1 MIGKQAIVLAQID
14 NLRAEGQVILNGM
27 EWSARAY
34 ENGNTIP
41 AGAVVEVKEIQG
53 VKLIV
58 KEVSVKE

>member
-1 MIGKQAIVLAQID
+1 MIGKQAIVLSQID
-14 NLRAEGQVILNGM
+14 NLRAEGQVIVNGM

-34 ENGNTIP
+34 ENGNMIP

-58 KEVSVKE
+58 KEVTVKE